1 MIGFQAYYSH
11 THTYGSNLLNIF
23 LKKLS
28 IEETNLSG
36 VNLQTRSIHFYF
48 FLRIRAL
55 LLY

>member
-36 VNLQTRSIHFYF
+36 VNLQTRSIHFF
-48 FLRIRAL
+48 FFKN
-55 LLY
+55 